1 MESGTFGRTGWS
13 SRCLTEGSPLQWF
26 FRCLLRSPAVL
37 NIAWHL
43 LQLVVVGGD
52 GVGFDVVKLFCI
64 GSVVT
69 VQVFLGWVLF
79 AGELDFNDLVVDRHI
94 IVGFEVF
101 GLEVFRLVFFW
112 HGVPGIVAFVP
123 GISGLFVVEIFEI
136 GLGVEGLVVGL
147 FVVVHLVVFG
157 LVVLFWFVALGFL
170 VVLVSIDWLPV
181 IKLVVAGFFVVGLFV
196 VRFAVSELIVLGVVV
211 AGITVVRLNA
221 VGLVVV
227 VFVSELLDIVDALSS
242 GSCIELERLK

>member
-1 MESGTFGRTGWS
+1 M
-13 SRCLTEGSPLQWF
+13 
-26 FRCLLRSPAVL
+26 
-37 NIAWHL
+37 
-43 LQLVVVGGD
+43 QLVVVGGN
-52 GVGFDVVKLFCI
+52 GVGFDVVKLFFI

-69 VQVFLGWVLF
+69 VQVFLGWVFF

-136 GLGVEGLVVGL
+136 VLGVEGLVVGL
-147 FVVVHLVVFG
+147 FVVVHIIGGVVLG
-157 LVVLFWFVALGFL
+157 LVVLFWFVALGLL

-181 IKLVVAGFFVVGLFV
+181 IKL
-196 VRFAVSELIVLGVVV
+196 
-211 AGITVVRLNA
+211 
-221 VGLVVV
+221 VV

>member
-13 SRCLTEGSPLQWF
+13 SRCLTEGSPLQRF

-52 GVGFDVVKLFCI
+52 GVGFD
-64 GSVVT
+64 
-69 VQVFLGWVLF
+69 
-79 AGELDFNDLVVDRHI
+79 VVDRHI

-123 GISGLFVVEIFEI
+123 GISGLFVVVIFEI

-147 FVVVHLVVFG
+147 FAVVHLVGGDVLG
-157 LVVLFWFVALGFL
+157 LVVLFWFVALGLL

-181 IKLVVAGFFVVGLFV
+181 IK
-196 VRFAVSELIVLGVVV
+196 
-211 AGITVVRLNA
+211 
-221 VGLVVV
+221 LVVV

-242 GSCIELERLK
+242 GACIELERLK

>member
-1 MESGTFGRTGWS
+1 M
-13 SRCLTEGSPLQWF
+13 TEDSPLQWF

-101 GLEVFRLVFFW
+101 GLEVFRLLFFC

-147 FVVVHLVVFG
+147 FVVVHLVGGVVLG
-157 LVVLFWFVALGFL
+157 LVVLFWFVALGLL
-170 VVLVSIDWLPV
+170 VVLVSIVWLPV
-181 IKLVVAGFFVVGLFV
+181 IKLVV
-196 VRFAVSELIVLGVVV
+196 I
-211 AGITVVRLNA
+211 
-221 VGLVVV
+221 

>member
-1 MESGTFGRTGWS
+1 M
-13 SRCLTEGSPLQWF
+13 QWF

-52 GVGFDVVKLFCI
+52 GVGFDVVKLFFI
-64 GSVVT
+64 GSIVT
-69 VQVFLGWVLF
+69 VQVFVGSFF
-79 AGELDFNDLVVDRHI
+79 AGELNFNDLVVDRHI
-94 IVGFEVF
+94 IVGLDVF

-123 GISGLFVVEIFEI
+123 GISGLFVVELFEI

-147 FVVVHLVVFG
+147 FVVVHLVGGVVLG
-157 LVVLFWFVALGFL
+157 LVVLFWFVALGLL
-170 VVLVSIDWLPV
+170 VVLVSIVWLPV
-181 IKLVVAGFFVVGLFV
+181 IKLVV
-196 VRFAVSELIVLGVVV
+196 I
-211 AGITVVRLNA
+211 
-221 VGLVVV
+221 

-242 GSCIELERLK
+242 VSCIELERLK